1 MLYYISIELFMIYSL
16 YFVSC
21 NLFVGGIIK
30 KMILYDIVFTNQM
43 IFWEKYIILIKF
55 FKINQI

>member
-30 KMILYDIVFTNQM
+30 KMILYLQIKWYF
-43 IFWEKYIILIKF
+43 EKNI
-55 FKINQI
+55 

>member
-21 NLFVGGIIK
+21 NLFVGGIIRK
-30 KMILYDIVFTNQM
+30 NDIVFTNQM
-43 IFWEKYIILIKF
+43 IFWEKYIILIRF

>member
-21 NLFVGGIIK
+21 NLFVWGIIK
-30 KMILYDIVFTNQM
+30 KNDIVFTNQM
-43 IFWEKYIILIKF
+43 IFWEKYIILIRF